1 MFIFLKYFLLEGRG
15 CESCTGRQEGG
26 EDFIVEDF
34 TVEGYVPSSLLQRQT
49 GHAKLALLCCL
60 WGRSYNVLYTSWGF
74 NCSFGFVVNNDSG
87 SGGAIEI
94 PCLTN
99 DQLLAHL
106 GDGEVLL

>member
-60 WGRSYNVLYTSWGF
+60 WGRSYNVLYTSWGLIALLDLL
-74 NCSFGFVVNNDSG
+74 STMILDL
-87 SGGAIEI
+87 EE
-94 PCLTN
+94 
-99 DQLLAHL
+99 QLKSH
-106 GDGEVLL
+106 V